1 VKRADLI
8 RVPAEFG
15 CTLIRHGR
23 ILGNLPREP
32 CLYLVNRSGEE
43 WHDPMIRSTCGDVVR
58 IPALVEGQSIRLS
71 LAPRSG
77 CKYEIRYGTVD
88 GDELLRL
95 IEFSRKERADVEIVN
110 DFHGCAEPDL
120 TTRYRTWWP
129 AD

>member
-1 VKRADLI
+1 
-8 RVPAEFG
+8 
-15 CTLIRHGR
+15 
-23 ILGNLPREP
+23 
-32 CLYLVNRSGEE
+32 
-43 WHDPMIRSTCGDVVR
+43 MIRSTCGDVVR

-95 IEFSRKERADVEIVN
+95 IEFSRKERADVEIVI

-120 TTRYRTWWP
+120 TTRYRTWWS